1 MRRTRFVVAVAAVA
15 ALAAASAA
23 LAADL
28 KIRYIDSSKIFQEY
42 AVAKEAQGRFD
53 RQVTSWREEAQEKEK
68 LVDQL
73 RAEVRDQSPI
83 LSSLKRQEK
92 EQALQKAISDYE
104 AFVQEIWGPNGRAA
118 QENERTTREVVDQIR
133 SVVEKMAGDLG
144 LDLVLDAA
152 GGYIVYADRSLD
164 LTAEVVRELN
174 SRTGTKQ

>member
-1 MRRTRFVVAVAAVA
+1 MRRIGFLAAVAAVA
-15 ALAAASAA
+15 GLAAASGA

-28 KIRYIDSSKIFQEY
+28 KIRYIDSGKIFQEY
-42 AVAKEAQGRFD
+42 AVAKEAQARFD

-104 AFVQEIWGPNGRAA
+104 AFVQEIWGPSGRAA

-133 SVVEKMAGDLG
+133 SVVEKLAGDLG

-164 LTAEVVRELN
+164 LTAEVVHELN
-174 SRTGTKQ
+174 SRSGTTR